1 MASMGKAL
9 FFKDKE
15 LVGQLLGQW
24 NSAKL
29 SRVAERAGELER
41 ALMRGDSPPPVDAL
55 GEELIAIARTA
66 GRR

>member
-1 MASMGKAL
+1 MGKSL
-9 FFKDKE
+9 FFKDKD
-15 LVGQLLGQW
+15 LVAKLLGQW

-29 SRVAERAGELER
+29 ARVSERAGELER
-41 ALMRGDSPPPVDAL
+41 ALMRGDSPPPLEAL